1 MSSPYEDDTFTE
13 ATDSQTQVSV
23 EKEGR
28 KEDDLDRDDSLS
40 GTHTSD
46 SHEHWSENVSQSP
59 DKTSSTSE
67 NDRHLQVYSVSSI
80 GESSSRSSLSSS
92 GRIVEKWSHS
102 STTVGTTYSQD
113 VSTELPEDLAV
124 DGDGSYSEDFI
135 TTSATSVTEEDVRSD
150 RSSVESASVKEEL
163 EDESSDHHGD
173 GYHGYSSDEF
183 ESSGGQSSATESLS
197 AIKESEAMS
206 NFLHRACQ
214 VVKQNN
220 TALLDTE
227 ALASSSVQQ
236 QAAKLDEEDIEV
248 TPELLEFCSR
258 KLKLLKEKA
267 KPDAKGTEGS
277 HQGKQDTVKHTKGKI
292 HRSHKTRSST
302 ASQTKRC
309 MRKEEVIL
317 EGAKTDRRRHKR
329 KQKLPEGRECRL
341 SGVHKAV
348 VKIAPPQDTN
358 NVHSS
363 TDLVGETSKMSNI
376 HPSESREHWWESD
389 STETHSSAPQGLVDR
404 VRVDTMMLDMKRGAK
419 AKVHNPSTCRSCV
432 KRQGALL
439 QEEFLK
445 RSRAN
450 VERKMIDAKVEE
462 HLITHDSL
470 TLIGEI
476 ARTLPRP
483 TDDPNDVWERLM
495 KGSVTLKEDK
505 NNRGDVS

>member
-1 MSSPYEDDTFTE
+1 MCYEIQINITE
-13 ATDSQTQVSV
+13 SQ
-23 EKEGR
+23 
-28 KEDDLDRDDSLS
+28 
-40 GTHTSD
+40 
-46 SHEHWSENVSQSP
+46 EHWSENVTQSP
-59 DKTSSTSE
+59 DRTPSTSE

-80 GESSSRSSLSSS
+80 GESSSRSLLSSS

-102 STTVGTTYSQD
+102 STTAGTTHSQD
-113 VSTELPEDLAV
+113 ISTELPEESAV

-135 TTSATSVTEEDVRSD
+135 TTSATSVTEENVRSD
-150 RSSVESASVKEEL
+150 RSSTESVKEEL
-163 EDESSDHHGD
+163 EDEASDHHGG

-227 ALASSSVQQ
+227 ALASSSAQQ

-258 KLKLLKEKA
+258 KLQLLKEKA
-267 KPDAKGTEGS
+267 GPDAKGTEGS

-292 HRSHKTRSST
+292 HRSHKPSSRS
-302 ASQTKRC
+302 ASQAKRH
-309 MRKEEVIL
+309 MRKEEGIQ
-317 EGAKTDRRRHKR
+317 EGTKTDRRRCKR
-329 KQKLPEGRECRL
+329 KQKLPEEREC
-341 SGVHKAV
+341 SKPGVHKAV
-348 VKIAPPQDTN
+348 VEIAPPQDDVN
-358 NVHSS
+358 SS
-363 TDLVGETSKMSNI
+363 VDLVGETCKSSIDPLENRK
-376 HPSESREHWWESD
+376 HCWESD
-389 STETHSSAPQGLVDR
+389 STETHSSVPQGLVDR
-404 VRVDTMMLDMKRGAK
+404 VRVETMMLDMKRGAK

-432 KRQGALL
+432 KRKGALL

-450 VERKMIDAKVEE
+450 VERKMIDTKVEQ

-495 KGSVTLKEDK
+495 KGNVTLKEDK
-505 NNRGDVS
+505 NNRGNVS

>member
-13 ATDSQTQVSV
+13 ATDSQTQASV

-28 KEDDLDRDDSLS
+28 KKDDLDHDDSLS
-40 GTHTSD
+40 RTHTSE
-46 SHEHWSENVSQSP
+46 SQEHWSENVTQSP
-59 DKTSSTSE
+59 DRTSSTSE

-102 STTVGTTYSQD
+102 STTAGTTHSQD
-113 VSTELPEDLAV
+113 ISSELPEESAV
-124 DGDGSYSEDFI
+124 DRDGSYSEDFI

-150 RSSVESASVKEEL
+150 RSSTDSASVKEEL
-163 EDESSDHHGD
+163 EDEASDHHGD

-227 ALASSSVQQ
+227 ALASSSAQQ

-248 TPELLEFCSR
+248 TPGELLQFCSR
-258 KLKLLKEKA
+258 KQQLLKEKA
-267 KPDAKGTEGS
+267 GPDAKRTERT
-277 HQGKQDTVKHTKGKI
+277 HQRKQDTVKHTKGKI
-292 HRSHKTRSST
+292 HRSHKPSSRS
-302 ASQTKRC
+302 ASQAKRC
-309 MRKEEVIL
+309 MRKEEGIQ

-329 KQKLPEGRECRL
+329 KQKLHEEREC
-341 SGVHKAV
+341 SKPGVHKAV
-348 VKIAPPQDTN
+348 VEIAPPQD
-358 NVHSS
+358 NVNSS
-363 TDLVGETSKMSNI
+363 VDLVTKTYKMSSI
-376 HPSESREHWWESD
+376 DPSEKRDHWWEAD
-389 STETHSSAPQGLVDR
+389 SAEADSSVPQGLVDR
-404 VRVDTMMLDMKRGAK
+404 VRLDTMMLDMKRGAK

-432 KRQGALL
+432 KRKGALL

-445 RSRAN
+445 RSSAN
-450 VERKMIDAKVEE
+450 VERKMIDAKVEQ

-505 NNRGDVS
+505 NNRKC